1 MKNQNLSKRGWM
13 ITVDMC
19 VRELKIKKQFQIT
32 NKINKKIYKLIINK
46 GNFEWI
52 NTLHKLNVIK
62 N

>member
-1 MKNQNLSKRGWM
+1 M

-46 GNFEWI
+46 GNFE
-52 NTLHKLNVIK
+52 
-62 N
+62 